1 MALPETKN
9 AIIYDMI
16 KFMWSSFFS
25 IFLTQ
30 LKNKVNLIVKE
41 KRVKRLDYSYQPSKD
56 YISNNLN
63 IFNPSSLDSPTEAT
77 N

>member
-41 KRVKRLDYSYQPSKD
+41 KRVKRLDYSY
-56 YISNNLN
+56 
-63 IFNPSSLDSPTEAT
+63 
-77 N
+77 